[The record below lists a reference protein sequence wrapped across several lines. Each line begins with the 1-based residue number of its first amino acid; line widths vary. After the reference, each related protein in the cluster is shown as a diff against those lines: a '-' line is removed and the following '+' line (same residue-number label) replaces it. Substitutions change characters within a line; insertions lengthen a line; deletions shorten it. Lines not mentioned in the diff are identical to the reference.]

1 MGSERKVPFL
11 IQWLTW
17 PSLFGGSVAALYFAL
32 RGLADPASISG
43 AAIVVSAISLIV
55 LESLFAL
62 RREWRM
68 TWQSF
73 RRDLKYFA
81 ITGATIAATTALL
94 ARLGI
99 EMGARAT
106 WIASGLPLIVQIPLA
121 LVAFEF
127 VQYWQHRASHELSGR
142 FGGFLWRTHAPHHL
156 PDAAYVLMHP
166 AGHPINDFVVRG
178 IATILPLWLLGVSPE
193 AILYVNLIIGIQGLV
208 SHTNLDLR
216 AGWFNYLFVGT
227 ELHRSHHS
235 ADPGEG
241 LNYGVVTPLW
251 DIVFG
256 TFRYRPGHQPERL
269 GVRAPQLYPSTYDV
283 HSALLLPFKRGAT
296 VNAATAQSRKKEL
309 L

>member
-1 MGSERKVPFL
+1 MSIERKVPFL

-17 PSLFGGSVAALYFAL
+17 PSLFVGSVAALNFSL
-32 RGLADPASISG
+32 RGLADPAIISG
-43 AAIVVSAISLIV
+43 AAIVASAILLIV
-55 LESLFAL
+55 LESLFPL

-68 TWQSF
+68 TWRSF

-81 ITGATIAATTALL
+81 ITGSTIATTTTLL

-99 EMGARAT
+99 VMGARASG
-106 WIASGLPLIVQIPLA
+106 IASSLPLVVQIPLA

-142 FGGFLWRTHAPHHL
+142 IGGFLWHTHAPHHL
-156 PDAAYVLMHP
+156 PDAVYVLMHP
-166 AGHPINDFVVRG
+166 AGHPINDFVVRA
-178 IATILPLWLLGVSPE
+178 IATILPLWLLGMSPE

-216 AGWFNYLFVGT
+216 AGWFNYVFVGT

-251 DIVFG
+251 DLVFG
-256 TFRYRPGHQPERL
+256 TFSYRPGHQPERL
-269 GVRAPQLYPSTYDV
+269 GVREPGRYPSTYDV
-283 HSALLLPFKRGAT
+283 HAALLLPFKREAT
-296 VNAATAQSRKKEL
+296 VNTATA
-309 L
+309 